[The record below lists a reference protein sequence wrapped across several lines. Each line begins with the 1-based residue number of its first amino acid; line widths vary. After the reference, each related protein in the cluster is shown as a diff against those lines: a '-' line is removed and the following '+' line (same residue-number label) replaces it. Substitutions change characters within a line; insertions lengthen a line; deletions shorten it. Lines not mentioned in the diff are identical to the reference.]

1 MMYFGHTIT
10 WDKIEIL
17 KEMDGWYKIRTK
29 EGNVG
34 FIENKEGTVLDEL
47 PKLISGISY
56 VNGQKAGYTS
66 ASEIISALMLLQ
78 YKNKRTT
85 INEIIKHLNIGSGLI
100 TNAATNTLNGGN
112 PYEEFLGKPT
122 NNFEDGTYGSYA
134 DPIVEVMNKITRRY
148 VQNSSNMTEEELY
161 NNINESKPV
170 IVWLGEKYD
179 PKKETPKVWKDRLR
193 K

>member
-1 MMYFGHTIT
+1 
-10 WDKIEIL
+10 
-17 KEMDGWYKIRTK
+17 MDGWYKIRTK

-56 VNGQKAGYTS
+56 VNGQKAGYLS

-122 NNFEDGTYGSYA
+122 NSFEDGTYGSYA
-134 DPIVEVMNKITRRY
+134 DPIVEVMNKITRHY

>member
-1 MMYFGHTIT
+1 
-10 WDKIEIL
+10 
-17 KEMDGWYKIRTK
+17 MDGWYKIRTK

-56 VNGQKAGYTS
+56 VNGQKAGYSS

-122 NNFEDGTYGSYA
+122 KSFEDGTYGSYA
-134 DPIVEVMNKITRRY
+134 DPIVEVMNKITRHY

>member
-17 KEMDGWYKIRTK
+17 KEIDGWYKIRTK
-29 EGNVG
+29 EGNVV
-34 FIENKEGTVLDEL
+34 FIENNEGTVLDEL

-56 VNGQKAGYTS
+56 VNGQKAGYSS

-122 NNFEDGTYGSYA
+122 KNFEDGTYGSYA
-134 DPIVEVMNKITRRY
+134 DPIVEVMNKITRHY
-148 VQNSSNMTEEELY
+148 VQNSSNMAEEELY

>member
-17 KEMDGWYKIRTK
+17 KEMDGWYKIRAK

-56 VNGQKAGYTS
+56 VNGQKAGYSS

-100 TNAATNTLNGGN
+100 TNVATNTLNGGN
-112 PYEEFLGKPT
+112 PYEEFLGKPI
-122 NNFEDGTYGSYA
+122 NSFEDGTYGSYA
-134 DPIVEVMNKITRRY
+134 DPIVEVMNKITRHY